1 MYLFILIENTTELK
15 NARQNTQIIVII
27 FEKYCMLKTLIFDLY
42 DNFLKF
48 VINLK

>member
-1 MYLFILIENTTELK
+1 MYSFILIENMTKLK
-15 NARQNTQIIVII
+15 NAKQNTQIIVII
-27 FEKYCMLKTLIFDLY
+27 FEKYCMLKTSMFDFY